1 MTKKDWL
8 KIISSLVFLIFG
20 LFVFVATSISAK
32 SVTIKNPL
40 IYNTFWELINH
51 LINLAFFIAVGVA
64 PLMIIVSGFFFI
76 SSGGEPEKVQK
87 AKKMIMWT
95 LIGFAIVVCA
105 KALIVFLGQILGIR
119 MNIPSGGP

>member
-8 KIISSLVFLIFG
+8 KLISSLVFLIFG

-32 SVTIKNPL
+32 SVTIENPL
-40 IYNTFWELINH
+40 KYNTFWELINH
-51 LINLAFFIAVGVA
+51 LINFAFFIAVGVA

-76 SSGGEPEKVQK
+76 SSQGEPEKVQK